1 MLLLVGQRLELVDAL
16 AVTLERVQLVV
27 LDVLVV
33 DALLVLRQDGESLA
47 AVRTDPRGAVA
58 VDHPLG
64 NIQWSDEME
73 ANNVRH
79 IQ

>member
-16 AVTLERVQLVV
+16 AVAVERVQLVV

-58 VDHPLG
+58 VDHPLS
-64 NIQWSDEME
+64 NYSVES
-73 ANNVRH
+73 NV
-79 IQ
+79 